1 MIGPETEAAKKGEAA
16 EEARAAPASPKGF
29 RLRGELPRVMR
40 LSRKALVSI
49 GAATG
54 LGIGG
59 AIFWALQP
67 AVPQPPENLYRAE
80 ARSRAELVAGAVDYS
95 ALSEPGPS
103 SLGARPIAAE
113 PGSNAPLAA
122 PGAAVASPAE
132 RDPAAEARERAAQER
147 AAARSSRLFLG
158 GSAGADER
166 AAADVRPP
174 AENELAVVARQDGT
188 STSAP
193 ARKPFLAGRGAAAE
207 SLERMRDASSPNILQ
222 AGSVI
227 PAALITGIRSDLPG
241 QVTAQ
246 VTQNIYDSPT
256 GRTLLIPQG
265 ARLVGAYD
273 SEIAAGQDRV
283 LLGWDRLILPG
294 GRSIELGHEPGVDTA
309 GMAGLSDR
317 TDFHWSRVMRAAFA
331 STLLGIGTE
340 LGTDSEDR
348 LVRALREG
356 AQDTAGQT
364 GRQIVERELR
374 VPPTLT
380 IRPGFPL
387 RVLITRDLVLEPV
400 ANGRQS

>member
-1 MIGPETEAAKKGEAA
+1 MIRPATGTAKNPAAA
-16 EEARAAPASPKGF
+16 EEASAAPASPQGF

-59 AIFWALQP
+59 AIFWALTP
-67 AVPQPPENLYRAE
+67 AVPKPPENLYRAE
-80 ARSRAELVAGAVDYS
+80 SRSRAELVAGAADYS

-103 SLGARPIAAE
+103 SLGAKPIAPAE
-113 PGSNAPLAA
+113 EDPGALAA
-122 PGAAVASPAE
+122 ADAAAASAAE
-132 RDPAAEARERAAQER
+132 RDPASQRRERFAQEHE
-147 AAARSSRLFLG
+147 AARSSRLFLG
-158 GSAGADER
+158 GSAGAVERGGADAQAVADKQPAVAQEDEKW
-166 AAADVRPP
+166 VT
-174 AENELAVVARQDGT
+174 G
-188 STSAP
+188 
-193 ARKPFLAGRGAAAE
+193 ARKPFLATRGPAAE
-207 SLERMRDASSPNILQ
+207 SLERMREASSPNILQ
-222 AGSVI
+222 AGSII

-246 VTQNIYDSPT
+246 VTQNVYDSPT

-273 SEIAAGQDRV
+273 SEVAAGQDRI

-294 GRSIELGHEPGVDTA
+294 GRSIELGREPGVDAA

-317 TDFHWSRVMRAAFA
+317 VDYHWGRVMRAAFA
-331 STLLGIGTE
+331 STLLGVGIE
-340 LGTDSEDR
+340 LGTDSEDS
-348 LVRALREG
+348 LIRALREG
-356 AQDTAGQT
+356 TQDTAGQT
-364 GRQIVERELR
+364 GRQIVERELG

-387 RVLITRDLVLEPV
+387 RVLVTRDLILQPV
-400 ANGRQS
+400 ANGRRP